1 METPIAT
8 ASLVMG
14 SLPSRHARYRP
25 HHTAVV
31 IAPRGREEHEIR
43 LTWREF
49 DTYVNRCANV
59 LASLGVARGDRVAT
73 VLPNSLVLLAT
84 YWACAKLGAAV
95 VPLSPLL
102 NATGLASLLADAT
115 PSVVIAASDQR
126 AMLDEVRDPTTPA
139 ATKWVLHDATP
150 DDERAGYL
158 ALGPLLAGASEAEPG
173 VAVEPGDLWTLMYTS
188 GTTGMPKGIQHTHF
202 IRAMYA
208 GRLGTWRMTPES
220 VVLHSGSIVFN
231 GAMTTM
237 LPAFALGATFVIERV
252 FDAEAVI
259 ATIERERVTHTMLVP
274 SQIIAI
280 LNAKGFDAARL
291 ASLEM
296 ILSLGAPLHQ
306 EHKDRLNA
314 LLPRRF
320 YELYGLTEGFVTVL
334 DRDDAVRKSGSVG
347 VPPPFY
353 SLRIVG
359 DDGRDLPA
367 GEIGE
372 IVGRGPITMPGYYN
386 RPEET
391 ARALRDGWLFTGD
404 LGYVD
409 EDGFLYLV
417 DRKKDMIDSGGVKVY
432 PKDIEEV
439 AARHPAIREVAV
451 FGIPHDKWGETPVAA
466 VVLREPGCAEAD
478 ELSRLDQRAR
488 RRQIPARRPRAG
500 ARGVPAQHRG
510 QDAEARAPC
519 TVLGR
524 PRESDLAKRGA
535 RRNIGDSRRSARAAS
550 ATGRMQ

>member
-1 METPIAT
+1 
-8 ASLVMG
+8 
-14 SLPSRHARYRP
+14 
-25 HHTAVV
+25 
-31 IAPRGREEHEIR
+31 
-43 LTWREF
+43 
-49 DTYVNRCANV
+49 
-59 LASLGVARGDRVAT
+59 
-73 VLPNSLVLLAT
+73 
-84 YWACAKLGAAV
+84 
-95 VPLSPLL
+95 
-102 NATGLASLLADAT
+102 
-115 PSVVIAASDQR
+115 
-126 AMLDEVRDPTTPA
+126 
-139 ATKWVLHDATP
+139 
-150 DDERAGYL
+150 
-158 ALGPLLAGASEAEPG
+158 
-173 VAVEPGDLWTLMYTS
+173 MYTS

-208 GRLGTWRMTPES
+208 ARMGTWRMGPES

-231 GAMTTM
+231 GVMTTM
-237 LPAFALGATFVIERV
+237 MPAFALGATFVIERA

-274 SQIIAI
+274 SQIIA
-280 LNAKGFDAARL
+280 LLSAKGFDPARL

-306 EHKDRLNA
+306 EYKDRLNA

-372 IVGRGPITMPGYYN
+372 IVGRGPITMSGYYN

-466 VVLREPGCAEAD
+466 VVLREPGCADAG
-478 ELSRLDQRAR
+478 ELCDWINARVAAKYQRVDRVLVLAEFPRNTAGKTLKRELRAPYWEGRAR
-488 RRQIPARRPRAG
+488 AI
-500 ARGVPAQHRG
+500 
-510 QDAEARAPC
+510 
-519 TVLGR
+519 
-524 PRESDLAKRGA
+524 
-535 RRNIGDSRRSARAAS
+535 
-550 ATGRMQ
+550 